1 MYVTS
6 VVGYAKL
13 LRNRRQHLGIS
24 QETMAESL
32 GVSRRWLV
40 DFENGKVPN
49 PGFATILSALHI
61 VGLTL
66 DVQQTVTL
74 DHIAEEFADRAAIAD
89 CAATAATKTSRP
101 SSKVSGSANG
111 ASRMSLQDGGE

>member
-6 VVGYAKL
+6 VGGYAKL

-24 QETMAESL
+24 QEAMAESL

-40 DFENGKVPN
+40 DFENGKVSN

-74 DHIAEEFADRAAIAD
+74 DRIAEEFADRA
-89 CAATAATKTSRP
+89 TAKNSRP
-101 SSKVSGSANG
+101 SSKVSDFVNG
-111 ASRMSLQDGGE
+111 VSRVALQDGGE